1 MSSRAV
7 TTEDFLSIF
16 AQGWALPKPDGFLD
30 HFMPMVH
37 RNATFT
43 QPGFTAAVGHDQI
56 QRMFRRLFTLLPD
69 LNTVPT
75 RSATCGDD
83 VFIESECRAT
93 LGGAMVAFSLCDPFC
108 DQGGLITE
116 RRSFSDSTPLLLA
129 ALGRPTGWVRLVRP
143 RL

>member
-1 MSSRAV
+1 MSSQAV
-7 TTEDFLSIF
+7 TTVDFPAIF

-37 RNATFT
+37 RDATFT
-43 QPGFTAAVGHDQI
+43 QPGFPAAVGHDQI

-75 RSATCGDD
+75 RSATCGDA

-93 LGGAMVAFSLCDPFC
+93 LGGAMIAFSVCDRFVIR
-108 DQGGLITE
+108 GGLIIE
-116 RRSFSDSTPLLLA
+116 RRSFSDPTPVLLA
-129 ALGRPTGWVRLVRP
+129 ALGRPTGWVRLVRS